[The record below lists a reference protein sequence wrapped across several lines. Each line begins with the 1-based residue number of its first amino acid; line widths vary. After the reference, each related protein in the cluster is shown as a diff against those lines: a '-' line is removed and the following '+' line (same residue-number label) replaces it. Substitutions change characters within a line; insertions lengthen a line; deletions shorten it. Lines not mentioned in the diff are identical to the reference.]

1 MEYHVILILDEKR
14 AKNYYYSYSEEG
26 TGNLKCSELP
36 PYQDINKARS
46 CYWDGSAWVYDEE
59 KYAEIIAAIEAQKKA
74 EQEEAD
80 RIANLPSL
88 EDVHSMAI
96 ANSEA
101 INEIMTYIDET
112 IEPLTKL
119 AEMLKS

>member
-1 MEYHVILILDEKR
+1 MEYNVILNLDEKKSR
-14 AKNYYYSYSEEG
+14 NYYYSYSEEG
-26 TGNLKCSELP
+26 SGNLKCTELP

-46 CYWDGSAWVYDEE
+46 CYWDGEKWVYDED
-59 KYAEIIAAIEAQKKA
+59 KYKEIIEAIEARKKA
-74 EQEEAD
+74 EQEEQD
-80 RIANLPSL
+80 RLANMPSL
-88 EDVHSMAI
+88 EEVNEMAI

-101 INEIMTYIDET
+101 INEIMKYIDET

>member
-1 MEYHVILILDEKR
+1 MEYHVILNLDEKKSR
-14 AKNYYYSYSEEG
+14 NYYYSYSEEG
-26 TGNLKCSELP
+26 SGNLKCTELP

-46 CYWDGSAWVYDEE
+46 CYWDGEKWVYDED
-59 KYAEIIAAIEAQKKA
+59 KYKEIIEAIEARKKA
-74 EQEEAD
+74 EQEEQD
-80 RIANLPSL
+80 RLANMPSL
-88 EDVHSMAI
+88 EEVNEIAI

-101 INEIMTYIDET
+101 INEIMKYIDET

>member
-1 MEYHVILILDEKR
+1 MEYHVILNLDEKKSR
-14 AKNYYYSYSEEG
+14 NYYYSYSEEG
-26 TGNLKCSELP
+26 SGNLKCTELP

-46 CYWDGSAWVYDEE
+46 CYWDGEKWVYDED
-59 KYAEIIAAIEAQKKA
+59 KYKEIIEAIEARKKA
-74 EQEEAD
+74 EQEEQD
-80 RIANLPSL
+80 RLANMPSL
-88 EDVHSMAI
+88 EEVNEMAI

-101 INEIMTYIDET
+101 INEIMKYIDET